1 MLKRT
6 LFEQVKNHLDQKE
19 ITFIAGP
26 RQAGKT
32 TLMLALKEFLGRNGE
47 KTIFL
52 NLDIEK
58 DKQFFNSQS
67 ELIKKIQLEIGA
79 QKGFVFID
87 EIQRKE
93 NAGIF
98 LKGIYDMN
106 LPYKLIVSGSGSV
119 ELKENIHESL
129 AGRKI
134 IFNLNTLS
142 FDEFVNF
149 KTEYRYEKN
158 LLDFFHLEKQQTK
171 ELLSEYL
178 NFGGYPRVA
187 LEESLEGKN
196 RMINEIYQSYLEKD
210 IAYLLGIQKT
220 EALTNL
226 VKIVASQIGNLIN
239 YSEIASTLG
248 LSQETVK
255 KYLWYLEKTFIINK
269 VTPYFKRVKREIT
282 KAPEFYFY
290 DFGLRNYATG
300 EFGNLQYQTQGF
312 SFENL
317 VFNILKET
325 LVNTASKIHFW
336 RSKDGAEV
344 DFIVD
349 RGKEIVALE
358 VKFKELKKP
367 ELTRSLKN
375 FLVKY
380 QPRNVY
386 VVNLLYKED
395 VAFGQTKIHF
405 IPFYEIKTTLTI
417 K

>member
-6 LFEQVKNHLDQKE
+6 LFEQLKNHLNQKE
-19 ITFIAGP
+19 ITFIVGP

-32 TLMLALKEFLGRNGE
+32 TLMLALKEFLGEKGE

-58 DKQFFNSQS
+58 DKPFFNSQS
-67 ELIKKIQLEIGA
+67 ELIQKIQLEIGT

-142 FDEFVNF
+142 FEEFVNF
-149 KTEYRYEKN
+149 KTECRYEKK
-158 LLDFFHLEKQQTK
+158 LIDFFSLEKEQTK

-178 NFGGYPRVA
+178 NFGGYPRVV
-187 LEESLEGKN
+187 LEESLEEKN

-210 IAYLLGIQKT
+210 MAYLLGIQKT

-226 VKIVASQIGNLIN
+226 VKIIASQIGNLVN

-269 VTPYFKRVKREIT
+269 VAPYFKRVRKEIT

-290 DFGLRNYATG
+290 DLGLRNYATG

-325 LVNTASKIHFW
+325 LANSASKIHFW

-349 RGKEIVALE
+349 RGKEIIPIE
-358 VKFKELKKP
+358 VKFREFKKP

-375 FLVKY
+375 FLEKY
-380 QPRNVY
+380 QPQMAF
-386 VVNLLYKED
+386 VVNTSFKETVD
-395 VAFGQTKIHF
+395 FKRTTIYFV
-405 IPFYEIKTTLTI
+405 PFYEVATFLKQ
-417 K
+417 